1 MTDQV
6 KRRYQ
11 SPQRSQRAAATQAAI
26 LRAARDQFTAK
37 GYAATAVAD
46 VAAAAGVN
54 LDTVY
59 ASVGRKPQLM
69 LGVIDMTLA
78 SSDHPASAEQRD
90 YVQAVL
96 AARGAR
102 LKLTT
107 YAEALGRV
115 MPKVAPLF
123 EALGQAA
130 LTEPECATLRDT
142 IANRRAANMRKLA
155 ADLRSTGD
163 LRPDLTDDTVADLL
177 WTTNAPEYYALT
189 VARGWSPET
198 YAERLS
204 DLWIRLFLADPGA
217 PAT

>member
-1 MTDQV
+1 MTEPV
-6 KRRYQ
+6 KRRYR
-11 SPQRSQRAAATQAAI
+11 SRQRSQQAAATQAAI
-26 LRAARDQFTAK
+26 LAAAREQFTAK
-37 GYAATAVAD
+37 GYAATVVAD
-46 VAAAAGVN
+46 IAAAAGVN

-78 SSDHPASAEQRD
+78 SSDRPVSAEQRD

-96 AARGAR
+96 AAPTAR

-130 LTEPECATLRDT
+130 QTEPECATLRDT
-142 IANRRAANMRKLA
+142 IAARRASNMLRMA
-155 ADLRSTGD
+155 ADLRSTGE
-163 LRPDLTDDTVADLL
+163 LRPDLRDDEIADLL
-177 WTTNAPEYYALT
+177 WTTNAPEYYALA
-189 VARGWSPET
+189 VACGWTPAT
-198 YAERLS
+198 YAERLA
-204 DLWIRLFLADPGA
+204 DLWVRLFLADP
-217 PAT
+217 